1 MCTALDFGQ
10 RFFVNTGMVRHQNAE
25 RVNYE
30 LSPDGEQVYD
40 PRLSLT
46 LVYPYNSAAQTERP
60 ALWPPARRR
69 VMGDIRHS

>member
-10 RFFVNTGMVRHQNAE
+10 RFFVDTVMVRHQTSE
-25 RVNYE
+25 RVKYE

-46 LVYPYNSAAQTERP
+46 LVYPYNNVAQTERP
-60 ALWPPARRR
+60 AL
-69 VMGDIRHS
+69 